1 MPLTDAVPS
10 SAADVLVRNAND
22 LDLLVNGAGTQV
34 SARTGKTIRSFSG
47 INQDASDQ
55 ISRIGFEQPVAYNT
69 AGQTLLRVTQ
79 TVTNGGLIYAPAF
92 GTIFPFV
99 TSGSFNAGLWRVIS
113 SVDGNAVLSVVQK
126 NSVSDLSSYSPI
138 ADKQQVTT
146 SGYFSSS
153 RNGANSY
160 AFILGSTDTVDGGK
174 TLTAIGGRWKLLYDK
189 LSLHDYGAIGDAITS
204 NAYIFNTIE
213 SDAAITSIYIP
224 KGVFLSGR
232 SSLSKKYYGDGSV
245 VLSNGVVVN
254 GKSSINNFTKKS
266 GLSGIISGQSIG
278 TRTDVYIGDS
288 ITHGYGVSQN
298 QSFPYLIQ
306 ELVNSRLAFGQGS
319 YQSGGGFDRVT
330 RSGTIADGIKGP
342 IKSSI
347 IMSVGSAISFTAD
360 HVDFL
365 SFWFDQTPTSGSIE
379 IRQAGNLIRSVN
391 CAGPNQANTFAGTA
405 SNIKGGRNVSYSIT
419 CSSGSVEVVG
429 IFASKTISDSKSNPV
444 FIEVQAKSGYSS
456 ADFTSAASIAA
467 IKAQAVYTG
476 YFPRYILCFGTND
489 IYNSSKAVTS
499 SVYRSNIESII
510 AQIGLGNGAIVLTV
524 PLSAGNSTYQPV
536 LEPFSNYRDVVYE
549 IAAKYTLDVIDQS
562 EVDLQAV
569 GAYQTDQL
577 HPNNYGHAILAD
589 FWFSKLYSG
598 ISCFDKR
605 DVITVQNGATQTG
618 APYAAAEVLM
628 GLGGKVF
635 LQGTLSVISIAK
647 GTVIAS
653 IPIEFAPTATRLFT
667 VPSVTN
673 YGSAI
678 LSMEKNGSIT
688 LVDFTSPTINF
699 LSLDNITYYCG

>member
-1 MPLTDAVPS
+1 MPLNDPIGS
-10 SAADVLVRNAND
+10 SAADVLVRNASD
-22 LDLLVNGAGTQV
+22 LDRIVSGTEYSV
-34 SARTGKTIRSFSG
+34 TTRTGAIDRTISG
-47 INQDASDQ
+47 INKDASEQ
-55 ISRIGFEQPVAYNT
+55 IARIGFEQPTAYST
-69 AGQTLLRVTQ
+69 GGQTLLRVTQ
-79 TVTNGGLIYAPAF
+79 TVTSGGLIYAPAF
-92 GTIFPFV
+92 GTTFPFV

-113 SVDGNAVLSVVQK
+113 TVDGNAVLSTVQK
-126 NSVSDLSSYSPI
+126 NSVSDLSSYSPL

-146 SGYFSSS
+146 AGYFSSS

-160 AFILGSTDTVDGGK
+160 AFISGSTDTVDGGK
-174 TLTAIGGRWKLLYDK
+174 TLTAVGGRWKLLYDQ
-189 LSLHDYGAIGDAITS
+189 LSLYDYGAIGDATTS
-204 NAYIFNTIE
+204 NVSIFNTIE
-213 SDAAITSIYIP
+213 ADAAITSIYVP

-232 SSLSKKYYGDGSV
+232 TSLSKKYYGDGSV

-254 GKSSINNFTKKS
+254 GKSSLNSFTKKS
-266 GLSGIISGQSIG
+266 GLAGFISGQSIG

-288 ITHGYGVSQN
+288 ITYGYGVNQN
-298 QSFPYLIQ
+298 QSFPYLVQ

-319 YQSGGGFDRVT
+319 YQTGGNFDRVT
-330 RSGTIADGIKGP
+330 RSGTIADGTKGP

-347 IMSVGSAISFTAD
+347 IMSSGSSITFNAD
-360 HVDFL
+360 HVDYL
-365 SFWFDQTPTSGSIE
+365 SFWFDQTPTSGTIE
-379 IRQAGNLIRSVN
+379 IRQAGTLIRSVN
-391 CAGPNQANTFAGTA
+391 CAGSNQANTFAGTGF
-405 SNIKGGRNVSYSIT
+405 ILKGGRNVSYSLT

-429 IFASKTISDSKSNPV
+429 VFASKTISYSKSNPV
-444 FIEVQAKSGYSS
+444 FIEVQAKSGHSS

-467 IKAQAVYTG
+467 IKAQAIYTG

-489 IYNSSKAVTS
+489 IYNASKAVTS
-499 SVYRSNIESII
+499 AVYRSNIESII
-510 AQIGLGNGAIVLTV
+510 SQIGLANGSIVLTV

-569 GAYQTDQL
+569 GAYQADQL

-598 ISCFDKR
+598 IGCFDKR
-605 DVITVQNGATQTG
+605 DVVTVQNGATQTG

-635 LQGTLSVISIAK
+635 LQGTLSVMSIAK

-653 IPIEFAPTATRLFT
+653 IPLEFAPTASRIFT
-667 VPSVTN
+667 VPSVTG

-678 LSMEKNGSIT
+678 LTVGKNGNIT
-688 LVDFTSPTINF
+688 LADFTPATINY
-699 LSLDNITYYCG
+699 LSLDNIAYYCG